1 MKNITIY
8 THEKYRSDKYT
19 KVKENIYKT
28 YDDFLKQDSFV
39 TSLSF
44 EQEPEYGEGDSSD
57 DISQYPLEDILDKYC
72 VAVEDFY
79 EEINDGS
86 SNMCV
91 IEFSGSDIEDIGNL
105 LEIVGRHVY
114 NKEVK
119 EDGEIYTVLAIE

>member
-8 THEKYRSDKYT
+8 TPEKYRSDKYT

-86 SNMCV
+86 TNMCV
-91 IEFSGSDIEDIGNL
+91 LEFSVSDIDDIGNL